1 MDFFA
6 LLVILLKASHALRHC
21 SDDWPDCVKGKNT
34 VCLREEDCSAVDD
47 CEAGPMTYKVRKKL
61 VDLHN
66 QLRNHLAGGDP
77 NLPSVQAANMMVVS
91 YDSDLQHTADCHI
104 NRCQWGH
111 DDCRQGKNTVCERGE
126 KCGPTDDC
134 EAGPMNADVRKKITA
149 IHNKLR
155 NQMAGG
161 DPVMPTVKAANMM
174 VLSYDSDLQYTAT
187 CHINRCKFDHD
198 KCRGTKKFKVAGQ
211 NLFMSK
217 AKSGDQKLGFAEPE
231 KFVETGIQAWYDEI
245 KLASPTDVDAFQMN
259 LATGHWTQLIWAE
272 TTHLG
277 CAISAQFNGEEVY
290 LACNYGPEGNLV
302 NKKIAD
308 RGEPCSKCPLGIFCN
323 QEYKNLCGEVEGI
336 TAMSAGK
343 ESINRPAVGLA
354 VILLKCA
361 MYMVFA

>member
-111 DDCRQGKNTVCERGE
+111 DD
-126 KCGPTDDC
+126 
-134 EAGPMNADVRKKITA
+134 
-149 IHNKLR
+149 
-155 NQMAGG
+155 
-161 DPVMPTVKAANMM
+161 
-174 VLSYDSDLQYTAT
+174 
-187 CHINRCKFDHD
+187 
-198 KCRGTKKFKVAGQ
+198 CRGTKKFKVAGQ